1 MENGPRNLNLSERRP
16 QTGRVYHSFFGAQA
30 RSYTSFSLHV
40 PLPEQDRRHA
50 LTYFSILSNIPPVFL
65 GGPVEW

>member
-1 MENGPRNLNLSERRP
+1 METACAFWIGAMRRP
-16 QTGRVYHSFFGAQA
+16 QTGRVYHSYLRAQA
-30 RSYTSFSLHV
+30 RSCASFFFAS
-40 PLPEQDRRHA
+40 PLPENDRRHA